1 MAPFFSELWGHSS
14 MPELVDIDCLL
25 PNGILITIQC
35 QREITLRQLKTK
47 VWEENKLFSFINNQQ
62 LKHADNYVFVSV
74 TQEAKII
81 EYYDDEK
88 RICDLKLFYVVFKL
102 VEVQG
107 DLIEKSFNSDLSK
120 AIGLYTNEIE
130 QNKDLEIIE
139 FRLELLRIIHRIL
152 NEQNSSNLSQNY
164 KSLIDCIY
172 TPYIEIDPS
181 LLDVSVLNT
190 ANSLDY
196 LTFSNNQQ
204 SLKNSIEIN
213 VHVMETGTE
222 QMQTFSLN
230 VSITSTPTD
239 VVGDVIK
246 EKLLLSNHDKKQIE
260 DIVTTY
266 KNSYILNVCGCDEI
280 LNGKFI
286 YFYFKR

>member
-1 MAPFFSELWGHSS
+1 MAPYFSELWGHSS
-14 MPELVDIDCLL
+14 MPEIVDIDCLL

-47 VWEENKLFSFINNQQ
+47 VWEENKTYSLINNQQ

-139 FRLELLRIIHRIL
+139 FRLELLRIHLHTVYR
-152 NEQNSSNLSQNY
+152 NRSQ
-164 KSLIDCIY
+164 
-172 TPYIEIDPS
+172 
-181 LLDVSVLNT
+181 
-190 ANSLDY
+190 
-196 LTFSNNQQ
+196 
-204 SLKNSIEIN
+204 
-213 VHVMETGTE
+213 
-222 QMQTFSLN
+222 
-230 VSITSTPTD
+230 ST
-239 VVGDVIK
+239 
-246 EKLLLSNHDKKQIE
+246 
-260 DIVTTY
+260 
-266 KNSYILNVCGCDEI
+266 
-280 LNGKFI
+280 
-286 YFYFKR
+286 